1 MKKFPFKN
9 KMLLCIC
16 CMLIGS
22 LVTLAGIIVGAGGFR
37 AFARTAKFAAVMRL
51 VETRFVGDCDMD
63 EAADAA
69 FSGLIA
75 SLDDRWSYYM
85 DPESYAAYLDTS
97 ANRYQ
102 GIGVTILKDAETA
115 GFLIVTIQKDGPAQQ
130 AGLQAGDII
139 MAVDGTDVTAGDA
152 EALRALIQADY
163 GKDALIRFRSPD
175 GTEKEVP
182 VSCRE
187 IYTNPVNSQ
196 MLDGHVGYVDIDNF
210 RQGAGQEAIDAI
222 QALLAQGADSLV
234 FDVRDDPGGLVSE
247 LVKLLDY
254 LLPEGDLFIQ
264 SDRRGHETVDRS
276 DADCLELPMAVI
288 VNENSYSAAE
298 FFAAALHDYEWAV
311 TVGQPTTGKARSQV
325 TYGLRDGSAVHL
337 SQYSYLTPARTDLYK
352 TGGIVPDVETALDEE
367 QMTLSQTGWLEP
379 ADDAQVRAAVDAL
392 VP

>member
-337 SQYSYLTPARTDLYK
+337 SQYSYLTPVRTDLYK

-379 ADDAQVRAAVDAL
+379 ADDPQVRAAVDAL